1 MRNQSVGA
9 ALLPL
14 NQLSQ
19 SENQMAKKIVK
30 SRTTAKAAVSRRA
43 APRAA
48 VRTTA
53 RTSARA
59 AKPALK
65 VSARSVALAGIA
77 AGVSAVDRA
86 QNNAMKV
93 YETIARQADALRSM
107 TTQAAENLASKT
119 GAFVREGQKLQA
131 QAAKTA
137 QSQAAVTAKEVKA
150 FARKSQK
157 ALKSNVSK
165 TIDATVAN
173 AKEGVTKLEHV
184 FETRVARTLN
194 TFGVPSAQNVREL
207 QTRMADLQKALDQL
221 NRRGVRV

>member
-1 MRNQSVGA
+1 
-9 ALLPL
+9 
-14 NQLSQ
+14 
-19 SENQMAKKIVK
+19 
-30 SRTTAKAAVSRRA
+30 
-43 APRAA
+43 
-48 VRTTA
+48 
-53 RTSARA
+53 
-59 AKPALK
+59 
-65 VSARSVALAGIA
+65 
-77 AGVSAVDRA
+77 
-86 QNNAMKV
+86 
-93 YETIARQADALRSM
+93 M
-107 TTQAAENLASKT
+107 TTQAAETLASKT

-137 QSQAAVTAKEVKA
+137 QAQAAVTAKEVKA

-157 ALKSNVSK
+157 ALKSNVVK

-207 QTRMADLQKALDQL
+207 QSRMADLQKALDQL

>member
-1 MRNQSVGA
+1 VHLNP
-9 ALLPL
+9 LLNL
-14 NQLSQ
+14 
-19 SENQMAKKIVK
+19 ENHMAKKIVK
-30 SRTTAKAAVSRRA
+30 ARTTTKAAASRRA
-43 APRAA
+43 PPRAA
-48 VRTTA
+48 A
-53 RTSARA
+53 RTATRA
-59 AKPALK
+59 AKPAVK
-65 VSARSVALAGIA
+65 VSPRSVALAGVA
-77 AGVSAVDRA
+77 AGVSAVERA

-107 TTQAAENLASKT
+107 TTQAAETLASKT

-137 QSQAAVTAKEVKA
+137 QAQAAVTAKEVKA

-157 ALKSNVSK
+157 ALKSNVVK

-207 QTRMADLQKALDQL
+207 QSRMADLQKALDQL

>member
-1 MRNQSVGA
+1 
-9 ALLPL
+9 
-14 NQLSQ
+14 
-19 SENQMAKKIVK
+19 MAKKIVK
-30 SRTTAKAAVSRRA
+30 ARTTAKTTAKTTASRRA

-48 VRTTA
+48 VR
-53 RTSARA
+53 S

-107 TTQAAENLASKT
+107 TTQAAETLASKT

-137 QSQAAVTAKEVKA
+137 QAQAAVTAKEVKA

-157 ALKSNVSK
+157 ALKSNVVK

-207 QTRMADLQKALDQL
+207 QSRMADLQKALDQL